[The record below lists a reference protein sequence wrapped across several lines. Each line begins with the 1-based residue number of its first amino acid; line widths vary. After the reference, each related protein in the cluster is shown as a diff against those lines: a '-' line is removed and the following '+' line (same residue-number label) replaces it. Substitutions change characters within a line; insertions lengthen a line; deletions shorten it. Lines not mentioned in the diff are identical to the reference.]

1 LLQSFAA
8 GGDFLLPEMFFLLHA
23 NLTVKMVDPTAGDP
37 GAGESD
43 PPGDAQQFPS
53 FFESTQLRTIFLY
66 KAETDF
72 TRMTYR
78 CEQQLSHTAHTHTKP

>member
-1 LLQSFAA
+1 MVSGEVSGEPIFFIFFSETNRFLLQSFAA

-43 PPGDAQQFPS
+43 PPGDAQHFP
-53 FFESTQLRTIFLY
+53 FTIGNL
-66 KAETDF
+66 TVL
-72 TRMTYR
+72 
-78 CEQQLSHTAHTHTKP
+78 QLSLVI